1 MYAITFD
8 LLTEDLLKVYPKSRT
23 CAYYEIKQ
31 CLRDYGFYNVQGSVY
46 QSPDASLVD
55 LYDAVD
61 ALRTIPWFPLSV
73 RDVRA
78 YRVEEWSDFTD
89 RVKGAKRLPRNKK
102 SLIED

>member
-8 LLTEDLLKVYPKSRT
+8 LLTEDLVRVYPKPRT

-31 CLRDYGFYNVQGSVY
+31 CLRGFGFYNVQGSVY
-46 QSPDASLVD
+46 QSPHATLAD
-55 LYDAVD
+55 LFGAIE
-61 ALRTIPWFPLSV
+61 ALRQIAWFPLAV

-89 RVKGAKRLPRNKK
+89 RFKEMRHISRTKR
-102 SLIED
+102 